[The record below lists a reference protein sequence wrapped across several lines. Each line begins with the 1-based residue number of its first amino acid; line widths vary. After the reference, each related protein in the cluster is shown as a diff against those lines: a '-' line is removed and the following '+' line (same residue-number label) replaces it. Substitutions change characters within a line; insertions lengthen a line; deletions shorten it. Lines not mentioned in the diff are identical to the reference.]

1 MLVRSIL
8 VGLVYW
14 VAKWVPGYTSFMP
27 MAYSP
32 MFLSVIVGLIMGD
45 VQHAVM
51 CGAFV
56 QAVYLGLAADLG
68 GVTTVDKALAACVT
82 VAIAT
87 ANHLEPSTA
96 AAIAIPFGLL
106 GTVTANIVKTFLS
119 LMNHHCDKLAEEGD
133 ADKIVFYAR
142 FGPMFF
148 WFIFAALPVM
158 FLVYFGTDA
167 MEAVLNAIPQ
177 WIINGMSVA
186 GGLLPALGFAMT
198 IRTIGRR
205 NFLPFFFLGFFLV
218 AYFGLGS
225 IGCAIFGSI
234 AAIIYI
240 QLLGGNEEYA

>member
-1 MLVRSIL
+1 MLLQAIL

-14 VAKWVPGYTSFMP
+14 VAKWVPGYSSFMP

-32 MFLSVIVGLIMGD
+32 MFLSVIVGAIMGD

-51 CGAFV
+51 CGAYI

-82 VAIAT
+82 VAIAVQSNLDP
-87 ANHLEPSTA
+87 ATA
-96 AAIAIPFGLL
+96 AALAIPFGLL
-106 GTVTANIVKTFLS
+106 GTLTANIVKTFLS
-119 LMNHHCDKLAEEGD
+119 FLCHYCDKLAANAQ
-133 ADKIVFYAR
+133 ADKLTFVAR
-142 FGPMFF
+142 TGPMFF
-148 WFIFAALPVM
+148 WFVFAALPVM
-158 FLVYFGTDA
+158 IIVYFGADA
-167 MEAVLNAIPQ
+167 VQSVLDAIPD

-218 AYFGLGS
+218 KYFGITS
-225 IGCAIFGSI
+225 IGCAIFGAI
-234 AAIIYI
+234 AAIIYV
-240 QLLGGNEEYA
+240 QLMGGEENA

>member
-1 MLVRSIL
+1 MLLKAIL

-32 MFLSVIVGLIMGD
+32 MFLSVIVGCIMGD
-45 VQHAVM
+45 VEHAVI
-51 CGAFV
+51 CGAYI

-82 VAIAT
+82 VAIAVQSNLD
-87 ANHLEPSTA
+87 AATA
-96 AAIAIPFGLL
+96 AALAIPFGLL
-106 GTVTANIVKTFLS
+106 GTLTANIVKTFLS
-119 LMNHHCDKLAEEGD
+119 FLCHYCDKLAEKGE
-133 ADKIVFYAR
+133 ADKLTFLAR
-142 FGPMFF
+142 TGPMFF

-158 FLVYFGTDA
+158 FIVYFGADA
-167 MEAVLNAIPQ
+167 AEAVLAAIPQ

-218 AYFGLGS
+218 EYFGISS
-225 IGCAIFGSI
+225 IGSAIFGAI
-234 AAIIYI
+234 AAILYV
-240 QLLGGNEEYA
+240 QLMGGEENYA